1 MEKLF
6 FKMIGEYNTYSILS
20 DLEKMKIR
28 RGKGSETE
36 LASYEAYV
44 DMSLKV
50 IESLSEILNISI
62 YHSAKKSELYGY
74 QLIYDRISTEG
85 DE

>member
-20 DLEKMKIR
+20 DLEKMKI
-28 RGKGSETE
+28 
-36 LASYEAYV
+36 
-44 DMSLKV
+44 
-50 IESLSEILNISI
+50 
-62 YHSAKKSELYGY
+62 
-74 QLIYDRISTEG
+74 STEE